1 MMSIASSTPFK
12 PFSAAPS
19 DLKPCDAVAVTC
31 WGWVGVTRAS
41 HEDTTRGLR
50 TEADCA
56 AFLFAG
62 CHFNLHIGE
71 TRSAFIRML
80 PSGYPCFVFDAAGE
94 FSLALSSWSTDSA
107 TRDEGGR
114 RSETSRLVP
123 RDDQMEDKMVVFS
136 QFQLGLLLPVE
147 TRCLRAHSRRCL

>member
-12 PFSAAPS
+12 PFSAALS

-31 WGWVGVTRAS
+31 WGLVGVTRAS

-80 PSGYPCFVFDAAGE
+80 PSGYPCFVLMQPE
-94 FSLALSSWSTDSA
+94 NSLLLYRVGRQTRRHA
-107 TRDEGGR
+107 TREGGGLR
-114 RSETSRLVP
+114 RPVWSRETI
-123 RDDQMEDKMVVFS
+123 KWK
-136 QFQLGLLLPVE
+136 
-147 TRCLRAHSRRCL
+147 TRWSCSPNFNWGSCCR